1 MAPVDESTDDAEA
14 KVGSKRQWTPDE
26 DAVVRQHVAAFGPR
40 KWSKIAAHLPGRIG
54 KQCRER
60 WHNHINPEIRKGPWT
75 AEEDE
80 IIVKAHAIH
89 GNQWSAIARLL
100 EGRTDNAIKNHWN
113 SSMRRKLQSGDQSV
127 SLESSTNH
135 QDSADSGINNASD
148 QEPKHTGSPQLVACG
163 DGDATSL
170 EFGGLPAFMSSE
182 PTEGKYMRGPL
193 GGLPH
198 PTSTPKL
205 KPSNRKRKT
214 PSHAAK
220 NRGVK
225 LPSGPK
231 RGFAGS
237 EWPMRA
243 EETCG
248 NLTGELSESLFW
260 APPPST
266 GDEHELNPK
275 LSLEVGE
282 QLLTPSEVHAELDEG
297 TSLFQDT
304 AHENIARGVSPLNDG
319 IFDGFLCME

>member
-1 MAPVDESTDDAEA
+1 
-14 KVGSKRQWTPDE
+14 
-26 DAVVRQHVAAFGPR
+26 
-40 KWSKIAAHLPGRIG
+40 
-54 KQCRER
+54 
-60 WHNHINPEIRKGPWT
+60 
-75 AEEDE
+75 
-80 IIVKAHAIH
+80 
-89 GNQWSAIARLL
+89 
-100 EGRTDNAIKNHWN
+100 
-113 SSMRRKLQSGDQSV
+113 
-127 SLESSTNH
+127 
-135 QDSADSGINNASD
+135 
-148 QEPKHTGSPQLVACG
+148 
-163 DGDATSL
+163 
-170 EFGGLPAFMSSE
+170 
-182 PTEGKYMRGPL
+182 MRGPL

-220 NRGVK
+220 NRGVRGSAIHRELWLLGVK
-225 LPSGPK
+225 VPSGPK

-237 EWPMRA
+237 EWPMRE

-248 NLTGELSESLFW
+248 NLTGELSEVKFPPAIVPRRSIHPWPQSLFW